1 MRIAYICADPGIP
14 VFGCKG
20 CSIHVQEVVRALIQ
34 QGHHVELFAVR
45 IGGTA
50 PSDLATVP
58 VHKLPKPSNDSLVQ
72 REQAL
77 LALNLDVRF
86 ALEQAESF
94 DLVYERYSLWSFTAM
109 EFARNRGIP
118 SILEVNAPLIE
129 EQEQHRGLVHRVE
142 ADRVARR
149 VFASAA
155 VLVAVSDAVADYLK
169 GYPQTQGKVHVIP
182 NGVNPDRFPAQI
194 TPSLPSP
201 VFTIGFVGTMKPWHG
216 LPTLVD
222 AFSQLHQAIWGLN
235 SDLNDSGTSP
245 VRLLIVGDGPE
256 RAQIEADLH
265 DRHLESVTVFTG
277 KVSPSD
283 VPGLLASMDV
293 AVAPYPQQDS
303 FYFSPLKVYEYMA
316 AGLPVVASRIGQLR
330 ALIDHG
336 ANGLLYTPG
345 QSHELAHYLLD
356 LYHHPQLR
364 RQLGEEARTTV
375 LRLHTWER
383 VVQQMVWLAKHS
395 IARNSLNMEASA

>member
-20 CSIHVQEVVRALIQ
+20 CSIHVQEVIRALIQ

-45 IGGTA
+45 MGGTA
-50 PSDLATVP
+50 PVDLAAVP
-58 VHKLPKPSNDSLVQ
+58 VHKLPKPLNDSLAQ
-72 REQAL
+72 REQSL
-77 LALNLDVRF
+77 LALNLDLRF
-86 ALEQAESF
+86 ALEQAKPF
-94 DLVYERYSLWSFTAM
+94 DLVYERYSLWSFTAL
-109 EFARNRGIP
+109 EFAHSRGIP

-129 EQEQHRGLVHRVE
+129 EQARHRGLIHHHE

-201 VFTIGFVGTMKPWHG
+201 AFTIGFVGTMKPWHG

-222 AFSQLHQAIWGLN
+222 AFAQFHQEISYLHG
-235 SDLNDSGTSP
+235 SDPFPG
-245 VRLLIVGDGPE
+245 RLLIVGEGPE
-256 RAQIEADLH
+256 RAQIEADLR
-265 DRHLESVTVFTG
+265 DRHLKTATVFTG
-277 KVSPSD
+277 KVSPSE

-293 AVAPYPQQDS
+293 AVAPYPQQDN

-330 ALIDHG
+330 GLIDHG
-336 ANGLLYTPG
+336 TNGLLYTPG
-345 QSHELAHYLLD
+345 QSHELTHYLLD

-364 RQLGEEARTTV
+364 CQLGQAARTTV
-375 LRLHTWER
+375 LRSHTWER
-383 VVQQMVWLAKHS
+383 VVQQMVYLAK
-395 IARNSLNMEASA
+395 NSVSMEVSA